1 MHLHTYTIFDYKC
14 FVHFNK
20 KQLQTEKYKNCKKCA
35 VIKMFPFVLLF
46 FYTVCILNLLSFM
59 TLTISVCYKLQ

>member
-20 KQLQTEKYKNCKKCA
+20 KQLQTEKYKNCKKMCSNKN
-35 VIKMFPFVLLF
+35 VSFRPSL